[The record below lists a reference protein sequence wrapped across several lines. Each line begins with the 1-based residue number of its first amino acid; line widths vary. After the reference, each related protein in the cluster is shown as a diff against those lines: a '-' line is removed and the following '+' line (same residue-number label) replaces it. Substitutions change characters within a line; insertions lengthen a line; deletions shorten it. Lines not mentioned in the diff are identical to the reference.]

1 MTNTL
6 TITDLNAHYGSSH
19 VLQGVNLSVRS
30 DEVLALFGRNG
41 MGKTTLVHTIVGM
54 VAASS
59 GSVTFDGNELVGAP
73 PHRASR
79 LGIGLVPQGR
89 RVFGPLSV
97 EENLEVGSVR
107 ANKGDWTLERVYDL
121 MPRLAERRRQRAGSL
136 SGGEQQMLA
145 IGRALIGNPRLLILD
160 EPSEGL
166 APIIVEQVG
175 TVIGDLRAA
184 GIGVLLV
191 EQNLGMALA
200 QADRVAIMVKGR
212 IAWEDTTEV
221 FRGSRQLAHELLG
234 VT

>member
-1 MTNTL
+1 MSALEIRDVHT
-6 TITDLNAHYGSSH
+6 HYGASH
-19 VLQGVNLSVRS
+19 ILHGIDLDVAT

-54 VAASS
+54 VPATS
-59 GSVTFDGNELVGAP
+59 GTITFDGEDLVGGPA
-73 PHRASR
+73 HRAAR

-97 EENLEVGSVR
+97 EENLTVGRVR
-107 ANKGDWTLERVYDL
+107 ANAGSWSIEAIYDL
-121 MPRLAERRRQRAGSL
+121 MPRLGERRRQRAMSL

-175 TVIGDLRAA
+175 SVVQDLKES

-191 EQNLGMALA
+191 EQNLGMALKR
-200 QADRVAIMVKGR
+200 ADRVAIMVKGR
-212 IAWEDTTEV
+212 IEWQGTTDE
-221 FRGSRQLAHELLG
+221 FRHDKETARRYLG
-234 VT
+234 VA

>member
-6 TITDLNAHYGSSH
+6 KIADLNTHYGSSH
-19 VLQGVNLSVRS
+19 VLQGVDLTVSS

-54 VAASS
+54 VTATS

-97 EENLEVGSVR
+97 EENLAVGRVR
-107 ANKGDWTLERVYDL
+107 ANEGDWDLERVYEL

-175 TVIGDLRAA
+175 EVVGDLRAA

-200 QADRVAIMVKGR
+200 KADRVAIMVKGR
-212 IAWEDTTEV
+212 IAWEGTAAS
-221 FRGSRQLAHELLG
+221 FRGSREMAHELLG

>member
-6 TITDLNAHYGSSH
+6 TISDLNSHYGSSH
-19 VLQGVNLSVRS
+19 VLQGVDLSVDS

-54 VAASS
+54 VEATS

-73 PHRASR
+73 SHRASR

-89 RVFGPLSV
+89 RVFAPLSV
-97 EENLEVGSVR
+97 EENLEVGKVR
-107 ANKGDWTLERVYDL
+107 ANTGEWNLDRVYEL

-175 TVIGDLRAA
+175 EVVGDLRTA

-191 EQNLGMALA
+191 EQNLGMALSK
-200 QADRVAIMVKGR
+200 ADRVAIMVKGR
-212 IAWEDTTEV
+212 IAWVGTAEA
-221 FRGSRQLAHELLG
+221 FRGSRQMAHELLG

>member
-19 VLQGVNLSVRS
+19 VLQGVDLSVRS